1 VADALLVGESVLSV
15 DGDLALAATATL
27 DFAGRAD
34 LDLQAGEPVAVV
46 SGTATLPS
54 SAKAVNAGNV
64 KRVAF
69 VRDDTVVYALKAPGG
84 TVMLFR

>member
-1 VADALLVGESVLSV
+1 MRLMRRGRPARS
-15 DGDLALAATATL
+15 TAS
-27 DFAGRAD
+27 DIQSRRSPAFS
-34 LDLQAGEPVAVV
+34 AGEPVAVV